1 MKSTILILIILIAT
15 VIILSGVLVSIAS
28 YRMKRM
34 VSLEKQE
41 IVNAARAD
49 DLYVTEAAVRNL
61 PSPVYKWM
69 HKTGIIGKSAIST
82 AYVKQKALM
91 KMKIGDMAWKTA
103 EAEQHI
109 SMNVPA
115 FIWTVKMDMG
125 PLVKIR
131 GRDKFVDGKGEM
143 LIKLNS
149 IINVVKEEGER
160 MDEGTLQRFL
170 GEIVWYPSMALSP
183 FITWEPIDELSAKAT
198 MNYKGTSGSGT
209 FHFNEE
215 GDFIKFVALR
225 FMGNEEDAV
234 RYPWVLNVD
243 DYAVFEG
250 ITVPSKMK
258 ATWKLEAGDWTWL
271 DLEITDIKYNIT
283 TIIN

>member
-1 MKSTILILIILIAT
+1 MKSTIFILIILTTI
-15 VIILSGVLVSIAS
+15 VIGLFGVLVSIAS
-28 YRMKRM
+28 YRMRRM

-41 IVNAARAD
+41 ILNAARAD
-49 DLYVTEAAVRNL
+49 DLYVAEEAVRDL
-61 PSPVYKWM
+61 PFPVYKWM
-69 HKTGIIGKSAIST
+69 HKTGVIGKSVIGSV
-82 AYVKQKALM
+82 YVKQKALM
-91 KMKIGDMAWKTA
+91 KMKAGDMAWKKA
-103 EAEQHI
+103 EAEQYTT
-109 SMNVPA
+109 MNVPA

-149 IINVVKEEGER
+149 IINVVKEKGER

-198 MNYKGTSGSGT
+198 MNYNGTSGSGT

-225 FMGNEEDAV
+225 FMGNKKDAV

-243 DYAVFEG
+243 DYTVFEG
-250 ITVPSKMK
+250 IRVPSKMK
-258 ATWKLEAGDWTWL
+258 ATWQLEEGDWTWL
-271 DLEITDIKYNIT
+271 DLEITDIKYNIHKMV
-283 TIIN
+283 N